1 MSREAALK
9 AWATRRAS
17 GVAPRA
23 KESAK
28 QLVEQSPAQKIFRTA
43 KGARMM
49 TKWLISH
56 SSKGGVKWQVATF
69 TGKRGQESAGIVD
82 MIAIRKRHG
91 ASDLSEHRGDLF
103 EIILIQVKGGGA
115 KFPSEQDVKRLF
127 KVKQHHRADKVVL
140 TVWKR
145 HAKLCCYLLPNMVNP
160 VPASEIFGKVPS
172 KTKIVDATHAAA
184 IGVRA

>member
-1 MSREAALK
+1 MKPSPD
-9 AWATRRAS
+9 RAS
-17 GVAPRA
+17 SSPQTDRA
-23 KESAK
+23 RKSEIAARA
-28 QLVEQSPAQKIFRTA
+28 LRTA
-43 KGARMM
+43 RWARIM

-69 TGKRGQESAGIVD
+69 TGKGGQESAGIVD

-115 KFPSEQDVKRLF
+115 RFPSQQDVERLV

-140 TVWKR
+140 TEWKR
-145 HAKLCCYLLPNMVNP
+145 GEKLCCYLLPDMVKP

-172 KTKIVDATHAAA
+172 ETKIVDATHAAA
-184 IGVRA
+184 IGT